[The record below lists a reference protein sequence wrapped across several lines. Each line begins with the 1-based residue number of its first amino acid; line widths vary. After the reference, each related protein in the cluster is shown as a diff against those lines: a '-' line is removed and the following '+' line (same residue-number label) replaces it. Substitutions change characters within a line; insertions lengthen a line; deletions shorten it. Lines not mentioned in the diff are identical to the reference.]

1 MTGLKR
7 RGVCVVKTGRIG
19 RAFVC
24 PRILFEWS
32 QVIAVAEDL
41 VEIGGEEGGH
51 AAGAL
56 ILRNVPAFVGE
67 HARIDL
73 ESASQQDPVTSGDP
87 DRLGT
92 EHAVW
97 LLCGA

>member
-1 MTGLKR
+1 M
-7 RGVCVVKTGRIG
+7 VVKAGRIG

-41 VEIGGEEGGH
+41 VEIGGEEGGY
-51 AAGAL
+51 AAGAF

-67 HARIDL
+67 HARIG
-73 ESASQQDPVTSGDP
+73 SVSTSQEDPVASGEP
-87 DRLGT
+87 DRFGPEQAGCLRS
-92 EHAVW
+92 
-97 LLCGA
+97 GA